1 MITSNSTEILN
12 RAEFEQF
19 YEEVCIGAVEI
30 LEELVNDIHTE
41 GQILVDAILESF
53 KDEDV
58 ALLQR
63 SAHTLKSSC
72 RIFGGALISQ
82 QSAEIEHLANPDAS
96 VDFGTV
102 SNALAEVQEN
112 FSIFL
117 VQLDMV
123 VNSKK

>member
-19 YEEVCIGAVEI
+19 YEEVCIGEVEI

-41 GQILVDAILESF
+41 GQTLVDAILESF

-63 SAHTLKSSC
+63 SAHTLKSSA

-82 QSAEIEHLANPDAS
+82 QSAEIEHLANPDVP

-102 SNALAEVQEN
+102 SNAIAEVQEN
-112 FSIFL
+112 FSNFL
-117 VQLDMV
+117 IQLDMV